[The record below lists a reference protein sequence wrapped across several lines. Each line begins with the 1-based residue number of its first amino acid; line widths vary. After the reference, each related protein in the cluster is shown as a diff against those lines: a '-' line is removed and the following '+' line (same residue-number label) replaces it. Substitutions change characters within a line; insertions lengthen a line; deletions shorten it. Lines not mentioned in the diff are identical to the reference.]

1 MTAWK
6 RLEKYTNQS
15 KKERG
20 HIDRAIDNFW
30 MVYTVEYSMCKECQ
44 REKKNVSS
52 QKKKIHRHIYAH
64 PLIYEIYNLAIA
76 T

>member
-1 MTAWK
+1 
-6 RLEKYTNQS
+6 
-15 KKERG
+15 
-20 HIDRAIDNFW
+20 